1 MRAMP
6 AAITTLSPSCC
17 AGLRQSLL
25 QGWRQGLPL
34 HPSPFRQMAVQSG
47 ATPRELL
54 STCAQLQ
61 RSGALQPIRARWGEA
76 LPRER
81 WRLGFASSTASL
93 VTQLSTLPGC
103 LRLERADATA
113 APPRLWAEIEAIDEA
128 SLQAQLQR
136 LSQPPLARLR
146 LRHAQPSADGP
157 VDGPCTDRGLA
168 ACLERGLALCAN
180 PFAACAAQLQRSE
193 RQLLAS
199 LHAWQRS
206 GQLAGLV
213 LAPPPPRE
221 PQPGVI
227 ALWHDE
233 APGEEQLAQLR
244 ALAGVERLLAVAACD
259 RWPWRLSLVMRA
271 AAPLALQQLQQRL
284 LAAGIRRAPDVC
296 ARLQIEQPR
305 DAALLFQG
313 AG

>member
-1 MRAMP
+1 MP
-6 AAITTLSPSCC
+6 ANAHASPSCC

-34 HPSPFRQMAVQSG
+34 HPSPFRQMAAQSG

-54 STCAQLQ
+54 STCSQLQ

-81 WRLGFASSTASL
+81 WRLGFARAAASL
-93 VTQLSTLPGC
+93 ATQLLALPGC
-103 LRLERADATA
+103 LRLERVEATA
-113 APPRLWAEIEAIDEA
+113 GLPMLWAEIEAIDEP
-128 SLQAQLQR
+128 SLQAQLQG
-136 LSQPPLARLR
+136 LSQAPLARLR
-146 LRHAQPSADGP
+146 LSHALPPDVIPG
-157 VDGPCTDRGLA
+157 DGPCADPGLA

-180 PFAACAAQLQRSE
+180 PFAACAARLQRSE

-213 LAPPPPRE
+213 LTPPPPRE

-227 ALWHDE
+227 ALWTQE
-233 APGEEQLAQLR
+233 APTPA
-244 ALAGVERLLAVAACD
+244 ALARLRTQPGVDRLLPVAASD
-259 RWPWRLSLVMRA
+259 GWPWRLSLVLRA
-271 AAPLALQQLQQRL
+271 SAPLALQQLQERL
-284 LAAGIRRAPDVC
+284 LAAGIQRGPDAC